1 MGSDHIRAVAL
12 VEGTAASHVG
22 FGRVGFG
29 LSARWGMGSGHGV
42 GFGLWARWEFAKGF
56 AFGFGGRWG
65 LGLGCGV
72 AVHMRRRSDNFEECL
87 GFGRGGVWLRWAL
100 RLPLRFEVDT

>member
-29 LSARWGMGSGHGV
+29 LSARWG
-42 GFGLWARWEFAKGF
+42 
-56 AFGFGGRWG
+56 
-65 LGLGCGV
+65 
-72 AVHMRRRSDNFEECL
+72 L
-87 GFGRGGVWLRWAL
+87 GFGRGGVWALDAVALMTIWCVHGSQLRRA
-100 RLPLRFEVDT
+100 VID

>member
-29 LSARWGMGSGHGV
+29 LSARWG
-42 GFGLWARWEFAKGF
+42 
-56 AFGFGGRWG
+56 
-65 LGLGCGV
+65 
-72 AVHMRRRSDNFEECL
+72 L
-87 GFGRGGVWLRWAL
+87 GFGRSGVWGCVLGAVGCLGVYWARWGVWAYH
-100 RLPLRFEVDT
+100 

>member
-1 MGSDHIRAVAL
+1 MWGLGFRRGGVWAL
-12 VEGTAASHVG
+12 GT
-22 FGRVGFG
+22 
-29 LSARWGMGSGHGV
+29 V

-87 GFGRGGVWLRWAL
+87 GFVRGGVWLRWAL